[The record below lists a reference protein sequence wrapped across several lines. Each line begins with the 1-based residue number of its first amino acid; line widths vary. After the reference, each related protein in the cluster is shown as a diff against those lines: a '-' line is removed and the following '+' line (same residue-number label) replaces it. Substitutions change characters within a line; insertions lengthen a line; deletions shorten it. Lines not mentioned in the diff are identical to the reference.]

1 MSSVDLAKMKNLYN
15 KIFEP
20 DNITEAKLSEPG
32 VDVNWKNA
40 DDGNKTLLIQA
51 IASNASDDEK
61 KRKDI
66 VKMLLDNGADT
77 GARDDSRKRALDYSI
92 PKDYYTIQPLLWAA
106 WEKQYGDLG
115 GGRKSKRSK
124 RSRKSKRSKRS
135 RKSRRNRRTKRR

>member
-1 MSSVDLAKMKNLYN
+1 MSSVGLAKMKDLY
-15 KIFEP
+15 
-20 DNITEAKLSEPG
+20 DNIFVPNYITQEKLTKPG
-32 VDVNWKNA
+32 VDVNWQNA

-51 IASNASDDEK
+51 IASNADVDEDE
-61 KRKDI
+61 RKNI

-77 GARDDSRKRALDYSI
+77 GARDDSGKRALDYSI

-124 RSRKSKRSKRS
+124 RSRKSKRSRRN
-135 RKSRRNRRTKRR
+135 RKSRRNRRR